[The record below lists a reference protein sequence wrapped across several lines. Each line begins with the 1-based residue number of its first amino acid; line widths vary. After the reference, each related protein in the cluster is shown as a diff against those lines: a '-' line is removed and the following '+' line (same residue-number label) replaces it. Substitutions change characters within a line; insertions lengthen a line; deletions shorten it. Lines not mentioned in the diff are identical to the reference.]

1 MLLLKIAIRMRSTLS
16 QSEGGTVRQWDSER
30 GGGSKEK
37 NHNKCLTKVNKLFA
51 SPDFICMKLY
61 FIVVLWHF
69 MAFY

>member
-1 MLLLKIAIRMRSTLS
+1 MLLLKIAIRMRSTLNNVG
-16 QSEGGTVRQWDSER
+16 EGMRQ
-30 GGGSKEK
+30 GGVASGAKK